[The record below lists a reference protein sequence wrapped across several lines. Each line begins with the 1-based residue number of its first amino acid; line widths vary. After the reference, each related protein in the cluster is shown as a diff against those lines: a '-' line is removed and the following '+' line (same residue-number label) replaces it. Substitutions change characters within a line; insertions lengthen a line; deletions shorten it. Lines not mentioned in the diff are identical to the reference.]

1 MDVKKARKIVGAV
14 VSLILLAGLMFYLSP
29 ADILSHAQQFP
40 AALLVLVFALMVANV
55 VVVTFRFWRILSHFD
70 HPLPWLLVFKAS
82 AAANIASLLV
92 IPLFGQM
99 AGRQAVL
106 QSAGVSAVENAVIA
120 AYERTIVAAISAA
133 FAMLGAL
140 YLLEGVV
147 SKYLDELPVVEIFS
161 VLLFALVLS
170 LVLGIGRF
178 EIKIGN
184 SLLAKRNAKRLL
196 EVALISSTSNF
207 LMLTCF
213 VCLFSVV
220 APDVSMLQLFSA
232 AAIVSFAAGLP
243 VSFGGWGLREIVSVS
258 VLGTFAVSAE
268 QALAASILCGL
279 LSVLSVISLAPF
291 ALRKAKHTMA
301 RPAEGSETN
310 TPLAQRKLGGSD
322 LERSAAWVLCFCV
335 SLFIFFQIII
345 KYGESAISVNLA
357 DPFAILAL
365 SVVLLNAVFSRSAP
379 RWRFLRVNSLL
390 LLITLVMFLGY
401 VHGFYSIGANGW
413 AIGKI
418 FGWFVLLGFASSG
431 YLAAAYYGLP
441 GARRIIETMVAVICV
456 IIISQIALRVLHLYG
471 IIHWSGFTYSIDG
484 YVGNRN
490 ALAFQIIC
498 VAAAFI
504 SLSPLYQSGRL
515 RAFPSIKCSDFAVMA
530 LAIMITGIFYTS
542 SRSGIVTILVLL
554 LFAGVF
560 NMMKRSNLLASFIVS
575 CVFYAVIIYFPAVLD
590 FFGDLLSFVLGDN
603 FSFPHIQTQPE
614 FSMSESDAGRAS
626 INSAAITAWLQSPW
640 WGNGLGYFFHKSSQL
655 VGFPV
660 IIHNTALWVLT
671 EFGVAGL
678 SCFALMF
685 IYLCA
690 SAFLKKKRGV
700 RDNAILLLLLGF
712 ALMSLFH
719 EVMYQRVFWFLLG
732 LLLASQ
738 FVRTPINL
746 STAALAT
753 SSAQTD

>member
-1 MDVKKARKIVGAV
+1 MDVKKAKKIVGAV
-14 VSLILLAGLMFYLSP
+14 VSLFLLAGLMFYLSP

-40 AALLVLVFALMVANV
+40 PALLVLVFALMVGNV

-70 HPLPWLLVFKAS
+70 HPLSWLLVFKAS

-120 AYERTIVAAISAA
+120 AYERTVVAAISAA

-147 SKYLDELPVVEIFS
+147 SRYLDELPIVEIFS
-161 VLLFALVLS
+161 VLLVALVLS
-170 LVLGIGRF
+170 LVLGIGKF
-178 EIKIGN
+178 EIKIGS
-184 SLLAKRNAKRLL
+184 SLFVKRNAQRLL
-196 EVALISSTSNF
+196 EVALISSTSNV

-213 VCLFSVV
+213 TCLFSVV
-220 APDVSMLQLFSA
+220 APNVSMLQLFSA

-291 ALRKAKHTMA
+291 ALRKGKYIMIQAV
-301 RPAEGSETN
+301 EGGEVDI
-310 TPLAQRKLGGSD
+310 PLAQRKLGGSY

-390 LLITLVMFLGY
+390 LLVTLVMFLGY
-401 VHGFYSIGANGW
+401 AHGFYSIGANGW
-413 AIGKI
+413 ALGKI
-418 FGWFVLLGFASSG
+418 FGWFVLLGFASAG

-441 GARRIIETMVAVICV
+441 GVRRIVETMVAVICV
-456 IIISQIALRVLHLYG
+456 IIILQIALRVLHLYG
-471 IIHWSGFTYSIDG
+471 IIHWSGFTHSIDG

-490 ALAFQIIC
+490 ALAFQVTC

-504 SLSPLYQSGRL
+504 SLSPFYQGGYL
-515 RAFPSIKCSDFAVMA
+515 RAFPAIKCSVFAVVA
-530 LAIMITGIFYTS
+530 LAIMIAGIFYTS
-542 SRSGIVTILVLL
+542 SRSGIVTILMLL
-554 LFAGVF
+554 LFAGIF
-560 NMMKRSNLLASFIVS
+560 NMMKRSHLLAALIVS
-575 CVFYAVIIYFPAVLD
+575 CVFYAFIIYFPMVLD
-590 FFGDLLSFVLGDN
+590 FFDHLLYSVFGYN
-603 FSFPHIQTQPE
+603 FSFPRIQAQPE
-614 FSMSESDAGRAS
+614 FSLSESDAGRAS

-640 WGNGLGYFFHKSSQL
+640 WGNGLGYFFNKSSQL

-660 IIHNTALWVLT
+660 IIHNTTLWVLT
-671 EFGVAGL
+671 EFGIAGL

-685 IYLCA
+685 VYLFV
-690 SAFLKKKRGV
+690 SAFFKKKRSV
-700 RDNAILLLLLGF
+700 RDNAIILLLLGF

-732 LLLASQ
+732 LMLASQ
-738 FVRTPINL
+738 FVRAPIKL

-753 SSAQTD
+753 SPAQTD

>member
-301 RPAEGSETN
+301 RPAEGSETD

-560 NMMKRSNLLASFIVS
+560 NMMKRSDLLASFIVS

>member
-1 MDVKKARKIVGAV
+1 MDVKKAKKIVGAV
-14 VSLILLAGLMFYLSP
+14 VSLFLLAGLMSYLSP

-40 AALLVLVFALMVANV
+40 TALLVLVFALMIGNV

-70 HPLPWLLVFKAS
+70 HPLSWLLVFKAS

-106 QSAGVSAVENAVIA
+106 RSAGVSAVENAVIA
-120 AYERTIVAAISAA
+120 AYERTVVAAISAA

-147 SKYLDELPVVEIFS
+147 RKYLDELPVVEIFS
-161 VLLFALVLS
+161 VLLVALFLS

-178 EIKIGN
+178 EIKIGI
-184 SLLAKRNAKRLL
+184 SLFAKINAKRLL
-196 EVALISSTSNF
+196 EVALISSTSNL

-213 VCLFSVV
+213 ACLFSVV
-220 APDVSMLQLFSA
+220 APNVSMLQLFSA

-279 LSVLSVISLAPF
+279 LSILSVISLAPF
-291 ALRKAKHTMA
+291 AMLKGKHTMA
-301 RPAEGSETN
+301 QLVEGGEVG
-310 TPLAQRKLGGSD
+310 TPLAQRKLEGSY

-335 SLFIFFQIII
+335 SLFIFFQIMI

-365 SVVLLNAVFSRSAP
+365 SVVLLDAVFSRSAP

-390 LLITLVMFLGY
+390 LLVTLVMFLGY
-401 VHGFYSIGANGW
+401 AHGVYSIGSNGW
-413 AIGKI
+413 ALGKM
-418 FGWFVLLGFASSG
+418 FGWFVLLGFASAG

-441 GARRIIETMVAVICV
+441 GARRIVETMVAVICV
-456 IIISQIALRVLHLYG
+456 IIILQIGLRVLHLYG
-471 IIHWSGFTYSIDG
+471 IIHWSGFTHSIDG

-504 SLSPLYQSGRL
+504 SLSPLYQGRCL
-515 RAFPSIKCSDFAVMA
+515 RAFPSIKCSVFAVVA
-530 LAIMITGIFYTS
+530 LAIMIAGIFYTS

-554 LFAGVF
+554 LFAGIF
-560 NMMKRSNLLASFIVS
+560 NMMKRFHLLASLIVS
-575 CVFYAVIIYFPAVLD
+575 CVFYAFIIYFPVVLD
-590 FFGDLLSFVLGDN
+590 FFDDLLYSMLGYN

-614 FSMSESDAGRAS
+614 FSLSESDAGRAS
-626 INSAAITAWLQSPW
+626 INSAAIAAWLQSPW
-640 WGNGLGYFFHKSSQL
+640 WGNGLGYFFDKSSEL

-685 IYLCA
+685 VYLCV
-690 SAFLKKKRGV
+690 SAFFKKKRSV
-700 RDNAILLLLLGF
+700 RDNAIILLLLGF
-712 ALMSLFH
+712 SLMSFFH

-732 LLLASQ
+732 LVLASQ
-738 FVRTPINL
+738 FVRAPIKL
-746 STAALAT
+746 STAALET
-753 SSAQTD
+753 SRAQTD